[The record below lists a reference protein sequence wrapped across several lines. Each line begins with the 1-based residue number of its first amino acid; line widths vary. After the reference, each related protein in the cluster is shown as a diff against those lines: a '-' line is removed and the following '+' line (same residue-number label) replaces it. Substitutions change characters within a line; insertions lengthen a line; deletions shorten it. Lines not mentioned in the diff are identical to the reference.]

1 MTTKLESVTDEVAN
15 IVRQLLEEKFGDTI
29 VFDPIEVKPEIDHDG
44 DEYLDIFIIYDGD
57 YKKLDP
63 GWSSGLPMLLRPG
76 LVDLGIASIPC
87 HSFVP
92 KDEWKEVFK
101 EKHPKAYEPS
111 SPY

>member
-1 MTTKLESVTDEVAN
+1 MYSREVADK
-15 IVRQLLEEKFGDTI
+15 VGKLVGDSLRERFKDEF
-29 VFDPIEVKPEIDHDG
+29 VFDPIVVQPAIDHYG
-44 DEYLDIFIIYDGD
+44 DEYLDIFIIYEGD
-57 YKKLDP
+57 FKKLDP

-92 KDEWKEVFK
+92 KNEWKEVFK
-101 EKHPKAYEPS
+101 EKHPKAYEPA